1 MSGRESPALR
11 SSAKSLRMTT
21 SQGLVARHIRRAPIF
36 EIERSCFIYAIEE
49 HERVG
54 AVRVEPCLLGSKR
67 DCLVGSFECDVELTG
82 QDEIVS

>member
-1 MSGRESPALR
+1 MRKPGLAQFCKIFEDDNLP
-11 SSAKSLRMTT
+11 
-21 SQGLVARHIRRAPIF
+21 GLVARHIRLAPIF
-36 EIERSCFIYAIEE
+36 EIERSRFIYAIEE

-54 AVRVEPCLLGSKR
+54 ADRVEPCLLGSKR